1 MAKAP
6 KKAAAPKAN
15 AQPVANMGAGADEQ
29 NAKAP
34 AASADQAKAKAAPSH
49 ADRLDK
55 LEQDHAALLDIAR
68 SNGWSLP
75 E

>member
-6 KKAAAPKAN
+6 SKPAASKPAKPA
-15 AQPVANMGAGADEQ
+15 AQPAANMGAGADEQ
-29 NAKAP
+29 NAK
-34 AASADQAKAKAAPSH
+34 KAAPSH

-55 LEQDHAALLDIAR
+55 LEQDHAALLDVAR
-68 SNGWSLP
+68 ANGWSLP